1 MFLKDPPP
9 NQPFLPCPHLDK
21 HIYSS
26 ESKSSFLQSRGEAS
40 KPLKPPPKH
49 LGLIFLGMCLLWFR
63 VPLMNLLFLDCCQS
77 VNFNIFLIPKK
88 FNMLEE
94 LLISA
99 NLWDAFSLMRHSFSE
114 NSTQKWS

>member
-1 MFLKDPPP
+1 
-9 NQPFLPCPHLDK
+9 
-21 HIYSS
+21 
-26 ESKSSFLQSRGEAS
+26 
-40 KPLKPPPKH
+40 
-49 LGLIFLGMCLLWFR
+49 
-63 VPLMNLLFLDCCQS
+63 MNLLFLDCCQS